1 MTALTYAIIT
11 LGNTVLTSVMSGWLI
26 YFYLPPGGNALVPV
40 GLFGIV
46 VLISRISHIAAN
58 LLVTRFGSGT
68 TRRWLRYLIG
78 GAWFMPTLF
87 VLLWLPLQAQAS
99 TVNLI
104 YLFVIL
110 IAFNVASGL
119 HQAAYRAI
127 LPALD
132 AKEQGAIGTWNMAF
146 LLLGGIL
153 AALSGPL
160 IQSLNYPQAIGM
172 FALGSAPFLIV
183 PGLVLSRRL
192 VGKDQPLERAPFFES
207 VRAAW
212 GIPAFRGF
220 ALSWGLM
227 WLATTF
233 TFETI
238 PYIVTEICHL
248 SKAEAVYFYLAP
260 LVVSIIAYPLI
271 SKLSARYGVK
281 TIYRASLLAGAV
293 AMPGLILISERI
305 PIPLP
310 AQGLIWLS
318 VQTFCLMGAQTS
330 PGAITAEI
338 TSGNEAQQ
346 NALYAFGNLI
356 DQLASGLAL
365 AIIPFSLILGNSMAN
380 PIGIKL
386 LGPLGAFFLLV
397 SFVSFGCYKFIRF
410 CLVN

>member
-26 YFYLPPGGNALVPV
+26 YFYLPPGDNALVPV

-58 LLVTRFGSGT
+58 LLVTRFAPRT
-68 TRRWLRYLIG
+68 TRGWLWHLIG
-78 GAWFMPTLF
+78 GALFMPALF
-87 VLLWLPLQAQAS
+87 LLLWLPPQAETSS
-99 TVNLI
+99 TNLLH
-104 YLFVIL
+104 LFATL

-132 AKEQGAIGTWNMAF
+132 AKEQGAIGNWNMAF

-183 PGLVLSRRL
+183 PGLVLSRRFG
-192 VGKDQPLERAPFFES
+192 GKDQPLEPAPFFES

-220 ALSWGLM
+220 AISWGLM

-281 TIYRASLLAGAV
+281 AIYRASLLAGAV
-293 AMPGLILISERI
+293 AMSGLILISERI
-305 PIPLP
+305 PIPLL

-318 VQTFCLMGAQTS
+318 VQTLCLMGAQTS

-338 TSGNEAQQ
+338 TAGNEAQQ

-356 DQLASGLAL
+356 DQLFSGLAL
-365 AIIPFSLILGNSMAN
+365 AIIPFFLVLGNSMAN

-386 LGPLGAFFLLV
+386 LGPLGGLFLLV
-397 SFVSFGCYKFIRF
+397 SFVMFGYYKFIRF